1 MKMIIMIITIIII
14 IIKNKTQDKI
24 VLRQDFADV
33 EYHFNILRR
42 GLLPHL

>member
-1 MKMIIMIITIIII
+1 MIIMIITIII

>member
-1 MKMIIMIITIIII
+1 MIIMIITII